1 MDKKTIR
8 NSKNIKGKDILLR
21 TDYNVP
27 RRVSG
32 DKIEIVDASRIVAS
46 LETIRYLLRY
56 GSKIAIATHLCDG
69 EPKDVKAGKMCST
82 AALAKKLGSLLG
94 KKIEFAD
101 DCVGADAE
109 QAFKTLPEKGI
120 LMLENLRFHD
130 GEKANDPEFAA
141 ELAKVVGG
149 RSSGSAIYVNDAFAV
164 CHRNHASAGASK
176 HVLPAYCG
184 LIIEKEIE
192 NLDRAK
198 NPAKPAVAVLGGA
211 KISTKLKIIEKLE
224 TSYDRI
230 LIGGAM
236 ANNFLKARGLQ
247 IGKSLFSEGDVALA
261 ARLENPKLVLPLD
274 LAVMDGEEGQ
284 TPVLRKIDEIRPND
298 VILDIGPETIRL
310 FSSCIRDA
318 KTIIWNGPL
327 GKFEDP
333 HFKHGTLAIA
343 RMIARRAKGEAFA
356 VAGGGETVEA
366 LDLTKEKPNMDWVS
380 TGGGAM
386 LAYLG
391 GEPMPGLEGIV

>member
-1 MDKKTIR
+1 M
-8 NSKNIKGKDILLR
+8 
-21 TDYNVP
+21 
-27 RRVSG
+27 
-32 DKIEIVDASRIVAS
+32 
-46 LETIRYLLRY
+46 
-56 GSKIAIATHLCDG
+56 
-69 EPKDVKAGKMCST
+69 
-82 AALAKKLGSLLG
+82 
-94 KKIEFAD
+94 
-101 DCVGADAE
+101 
-109 QAFKTLPEKGI
+109 
-120 LMLENLRFHD
+120 
-130 GEKANDPEFAA
+130 
-141 ELAKVVGG
+141 
-149 RSSGSAIYVNDAFAV
+149 
-164 CHRNHASAGASK
+164 
-176 HVLPAYCG
+176 PAYCG